1 MWRFYKQR
9 RRAHALVHTKEVMFL
24 NEETFFVELGLEGDL
39 VVATLTEVCE
49 EQVDMELA
57 EFELK
62 HPLCEVISRR
72 DTGRKN
78 LVQLFFTSTSD
89 FVLQYDEVPIAA
101 KSVLLKTKGR
111 LFTQLYG
118 LTERETLLFLKKLK
132 RNNEKVNYTI
142 RRK

>member
-1 MWRFYKQR
+1 M
-9 RRAHALVHTKEVMFL
+9 

-62 HPLCEVISRR
+62 HPICEVISRR

>member
-1 MWRFYKQR
+1 M
-9 RRAHALVHTKEVMFL
+9 

-62 HPLCEVISRR
+62 HHICEVISRR

-89 FVLQYDEVPIAA
+89 FALQYDTVPIAVN
-101 KSVLLKTKGR
+101 SVLLKTKGR
-111 LFTQLYG
+111 LVTQLYG

>member
-1 MWRFYKQR
+1 M
-9 RRAHALVHTKEVMFL
+9 

-62 HPLCEVISRR
+62 HPICEVISRR

-132 RNNEKVNYTI
+132 RNNEKVNYTS

>member
-1 MWRFYKQR
+1 M
-9 RRAHALVHTKEVMFL
+9 
-24 NEETFFVELGLEGDL
+24 NEETFFVELSLEGDL

-62 HPLCEVISRR
+62 HPICEVISRR

-78 LVQLFFTSTSD
+78 LVQFFFTSTSD

-132 RNNEKVNYTI
+132 INNEKINYTI